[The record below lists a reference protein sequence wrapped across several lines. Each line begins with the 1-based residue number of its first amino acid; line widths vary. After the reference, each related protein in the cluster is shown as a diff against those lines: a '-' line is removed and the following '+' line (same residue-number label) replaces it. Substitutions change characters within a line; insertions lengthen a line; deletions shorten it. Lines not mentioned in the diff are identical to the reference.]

1 MEKQSA
7 EDRERIQKLND
18 DYSPM
23 HAFLRPEKMIQL
35 MMLGSTIHLIV
46 AKFLQDE
53 AGAKLLNNIFM
64 TSSAIFV
71 GFWVSYRTR
80 VANNGTWSFPL
91 LPIATF
97 VPDFNVV
104 YVMCLPT
111 MFSLIFARS
120 TTIVNLVMSFN
131 CADLPLAMKLPV
143 QALFVLLND
152 DYQQNRT
159 KNFKAIFINCIF
171 ASLIEKIGHLKS
183 FDRVDCNLFS
193 ICLTNVLYLLN
204 RSSLH
209 FQILHNVL
217 KGFMVAVSV
226 NYLLSFITTKI
237 NKYLRSAI
245 LLTSF
250 VGVFPLTILYSF
262 EIEGHNPAGWL
273 YNYILQK
280 STRVK
285 IILGWLGCLLLLV
298 PNIMTFQS
306 SFSLDTSRKLWHFII
321 LVLIVPPLHQD
332 PEFVKI
338 ALAGTIVL
346 FLSVEYLRYLKL
358 APFGEFFDSKL
369 RSFADFR
376 DERGPVIISY
386 IYLIIGVATPILING
401 SLVGVISLGVGD
413 SLASIVG
420 YRWGRHRWPG
430 TSKTFE
436 GTFAFIAA
444 TSVCSLAL
452 KNFNVS
458 FQDISNAKLILTCI
472 LSGILEGNSVLN
484 DNILVPAF
492 MLIVSE
498 GLK

>member
-7 EDRERIQKLND
+7 QDRERIQKLNEG
-18 DYSPM
+18 YSPI
-23 HAFLRPEKMIQL
+23 HAFLKPEKVIQL
-35 MMLGSTIHLIV
+35 MMLGSTIHLVV
-46 AKFLQDE
+46 AKFLQNE
-53 AGAKLLNNIFM
+53 AGAKLQNSLLV
-64 TSSAIFV
+64 TSVAIFV

-80 VANNGTWSFPL
+80 VANNGTWGSPL
-91 LPIATF
+91 QPIATF

-104 YVMCLPT
+104 YLMYLPT
-111 MFSLIFARS
+111 LFSLIFAREV
-120 TTIVNLVMSFN
+120 TIVNLVMSFN
-131 CADLPLAMKLPV
+131 CTDLPLAMKLPV
-143 QALFVLLND
+143 QAIFVLLND
-152 DYQQNRT
+152 EYQQNRT
-159 KNFKAIFINCIF
+159 KNLKAIFINWVF
-171 ASLIEKIGHLKS
+171 ASLIERIGQLRS
-183 FDRVDCNLFS
+183 FDRVDSNLFS
-193 ICLTNVLYLLN
+193 ICLTNVLFLLN

-217 KGFMVAVSV
+217 KGFMVAISV
-226 NYLLSFITTKI
+226 NYLLSFITKKL
-237 NKYLRSAI
+237 NQYLRSVI

-250 VGVFPLTILYSF
+250 IVVFPLTILCSF
-262 EIEGHNPAGWL
+262 EVEGQNPAGWL
-273 YNYILQK
+273 FRYILSD

-285 IILGWLGCLLLLV
+285 IIVGWLGCLLLLV
-298 PNIMTFQS
+298 PNIMIFQS
-306 SFSLDTSRKLWHFII
+306 KFSLDTSRKLWHFII
-321 LVLIVPPLHQD
+321 LVLFVPPLHQD

-376 DERGPVIISY
+376 DDRGPIIISY
-386 IYLIIGVATPILING
+386 IYLIIGIATPILING

-430 TSKTFE
+430 TSKTLE
-436 GTFAFIAA
+436 GTLAFITA
-444 TSVCSLAL
+444 TSSCSLAL
-452 KNFNVS
+452 KNFNNS
-458 FQDISNAKLILTCI
+458 FQDLSNAKLIMTCI

-492 MLIVSE
+492 MLIVRE